1 MSSTCPCPMRNT
13 ISSNPMPRSAF
24 SFSFFASSQVK
35 YCTELECTKVC
46 AFKAHIGHQQIV
58 PLFVP
63 TPPGICCVLVRNAD
77 RRKARVEPRVYWSK
91 SLSTTQAQIVPTQ
104 LLTGGLL
111 VRIQPEEP
119 HFRRSIPET

>member
-35 YCTELECTKVC
+35 YFTDLSLSKVC
-46 AFKAHIGHQQIV
+46 AFKAHTRRSELCPFLC
-58 PLFVP
+58 PLTLEFGLFRYEMLIREKGELMAGFIDP
-63 TPPGICCVLVRNAD
+63 TVSVR
-77 RRKARVEPRVYWSK
+77 
-91 SLSTTQAQIVPTQ
+91 QAQIVPTQ

-111 VRIQPEEP
+111 VESSL
-119 HFRRSIPET
+119 RSQLAPRVG